1 MAMRRSRMAV
11 ATAAALA
18 VGGLLVGCTGQPMPV
33 PTTSASRSPTPSPT
47 PTAKPPAFHPDGT
60 AAANQQYF
68 DYVNLQWNRGS
79 GMSDGRNIV
88 DNLVRAGFTKA
99 DMEVTFDQTALDL
112 PVDSIQVAVR
122 VKGECLIGGFSNS
135 GYTGI
140 LAPMLG
146 TGTCLVGE
154 TRPIDW

>member
-47 PTAKPPAFHPDGT
+47 PTAKPPVFHPDGT

-68 DYVNLQWNRGS
+68 DYVNTAWNASYGL
-79 GMSDGRNIV
+79 SDGQSIV
-88 DNLVRAGFTKA
+88 NNLVAAGFSKA
-99 DMEVTFDQTALDL
+99 DMEVTFDTTALDL
-112 PVDSIQVAVR
+112 TVDSIQVAVR
-122 VKGECLIGGFSNS
+122 IKGECLIGGFSYV

-140 LAPMLG
+140 LVPMLG